1 MASRFIGLLA
11 NNHPCIF
18 PPETSSFTAGRP
30 CAERVKSRVAASFR
44 DGFEK
49 TNLYKTDIFLS
60 PFAVSGLTARG
71 NVLSRGSE
79 LHRRAVNNYSRV
91 ELQVVYTE
99 DSRECLLA
107 TGKADNQKGRGSV
120 VGMIRGAAKGFF
132 QQIRVARPHN
142 HFL

>member
-1 MASRFIGLLA
+1 MAPRFIGLLA

-18 PPETSSFTAGRP
+18 PPETTSFTAGRP
-30 CAERVKSRVAASFR
+30 CAERVKSRVSANLH
-44 DGFEK
+44 DGFET
-49 TNLYKTDIFLS
+49 TNLYRTGTFMP
-60 PFAVSGLTARG
+60 PFAVSGLTTRG

-79 LHRRAVNNYSRV
+79 VHRRAVNNYSRM
-91 ELQVVYTE
+91 ELQVEYAE

-107 TGKADNQKGRGSV
+107 SGKADNQKGKGSV
-120 VGMIRGAAKGFF
+120 VGMMRGAAKGFF